1 MDIDINKFA
10 STHADMTL
18 KEYIQFLKEQ
28 REQEIK
34 DIHDKEEKHKQWI
47 IDNLVGKYL
56 LFKMEGNHRIMTLFV
71 NERGDI
77 VPNILYSYSSV
88 DHKLGDINSEIF
100 RFTKE
105 TLKSSF
111 RINWIKSPYNS
122 FKPSYIMYI
131 IKDEEF
137 NNIVNSFKS
146 FEVFYKNLL
155 NLNNFTKVE

>member
-18 KEYIQFLKEQ
+18 MEYVEFLKKQ

-34 DIHDKEEKHKQWI
+34 DIRDKEEKHKQWI

-56 LFKMEGNHRIMTLFV
+56 LFKMESGHRIMTLFV

-77 VPNILYSYSSV
+77 VPNILFSYSSV

-100 RFTKE
+100 RFVKE
-105 TLKSSF
+105 TPKSSF
-111 RINWIKSPYNS
+111 RLNWIKSPYNS
-122 FKPSYIMYI
+122 FKPSYPMYI